1 MAHTAQHSHSKRPM
15 KDSAKGF
22 VVRIN
27 KFFSRLFF
35 EKLSQTPASLMNKF
49 ALVLTGLG
57 ILSGI
62 ATYAA
67 LGTTSLDSG
76 GDPDTVFWLLNLNLI
91 ILLILVMLVAHRLV
105 SLFSGRRRGIAG
117 ARLHVRLVSLF
128 SLLAVAPA
136 IIMAVFS
143 AFFFH
148 YGIQSWFSSRI
159 QTAVT
164 ESQAVAEAY
173 LDEHTQVIRADILG
187 MANDLERQASLLAG
201 NQKALNRVVQSQSFF
216 RNFSEV
222 VLFDSQGRVLASAGI
237 TFNLDLSDVPDEKL
251 ALAEGGEV
259 AVMTGE
265 SDDRVRAL
273 IKLNNFVDTYLFVG
287 RLVDNKVL
295 AHVDATR
302 QAVEAYTKLEGR
314 RSSLQVTFL
323 MIYVVVALLLLLA
336 AIWLGLVFARRLVT
350 PIGSIISAAERV
362 RAGDLTARV
371 PVHEGLDEFDYLS
384 KSFNRMTQ
392 QIQQQRD
399 ELVHANRQLDD
410 RRRFTETVL
419 AGVSSGVIG
428 IDDQGNVML
437 ANSTACDLLDV
448 EKENLIGRKIQS
460 FIPETSELIEKAFK
474 KSSKVQQMEIPYK
487 GEKDKPLM
495 TFLARVAV
503 SQEDEAEQNAVLT
516 LDDITGL
523 LSAQRKAAWAD
534 VARRIAHEIK
544 NPLTP
549 IQLSAERLQRK
560 YLSQI
565 DTDQETFKNCVQT
578 IIKHVSD
585 IGHMVNEFSSFARM
599 PEPVFRHENLGDHIY
614 DIVVFEQQVYPDIEF
629 NMHGVGPGNRAIY
642 ASYDPQK
649 LRQALMNV
657 LQNAADSIRSRI
669 HQQKSQ
675 SLEPDKAIVDI
686 VVTKD
691 AQDMLHIIITD
702 NGMGFPQDVDL
713 MRLTDPYVTRREK
726 GTGLGLAI
734 VKKIMEDHRGE
745 IVLGTQKWNREID
758 GWRDLG
764 GATVILTLPLDID
777 ISDSR
782 EQVRHHDNTDVGP
795 KSTNKENAL

>member
-1 MAHTAQHSHSKRPM
+1 MAQIQ
-15 KDSAKGF
+15 D
-22 VVRIN
+22 
-27 KFFSRLFF
+27 
-35 EKLSQTPASLMNKF
+35 KLNSLYLSLSSDESNSFLNKF
-49 ALVLTGLG
+49 ALFLTGLG
-57 ILSGI
+57 IICGI

-67 LGTTSLDSG
+67 LGTASLEKG
-76 GDPDTVFWLLNLNLI
+76 GDPDTVFWLLNIDLV
-91 ILLILVMLVAHRLV
+91 ILLILLVLVARRLV
-105 SLFSGRRRGIAG
+105 GLFSGRKRGIAG
-117 ARLHVRLVSLF
+117 SKLHVRLVFVF
-128 SLLAVAPA
+128 SLLAATPA

-148 YGIQSWFSSRI
+148 YGVQSWFSTRI

-201 NQKALNRVVQSQSFF
+201 NENAMNKMMQTQSYY
-216 RNFSEV
+216 RNFSEA
-222 VLFDSQGRVLASAGI
+222 VLFDSQGRMIASTGI
-237 TFNLDLSDVPDEKL
+237 TLDLDITDVPDDVQDR
-251 ALAEGGEV
+251 ASDGEV
-259 AVMTGE
+259 VVMAGE
-265 SDDRVRAL
+265 SNDRVRAVM
-273 IKLNNFVDTYLFVG
+273 KLNNYVDTYLFVG
-287 RLVDNKVL
+287 RLVDPKVL
-295 AHVDATR
+295 SHVDATR
-302 QAVEAYTKLEGR
+302 EAVQAYTKLEGA

-336 AIWLGLVFARRLVT
+336 AIWIGLVFARRMVT

-371 PVHEGLDEFDYLS
+371 PVHEGFDEFDYLS
-384 KSFNRMTQ
+384 KSFNRMTT

-399 ELVHANRQLDD
+399 DLVQANRQLDD

-428 IDDQGNVML
+428 IDRDGTVTL
-437 ANSTACDLLDV
+437 CNSIAMNLLGVD
-448 EKENLIGRKIQS
+448 KEGLIGRNIQ
-460 FIPETSELIEKAFK
+460 FFMPETRNLIDQAFDK
-474 KSSKVQQMEIPYK
+474 PARIHQMEIPFS
-487 GEKDKPLM
+487 GGRDKPLM

-503 SQEDEAEQNAVLT
+503 SSEDQINKSAVLT
-516 LDDITGL
+516 LDDITNL

-565 DTDQETFKNCVQT
+565 DTDKDTFKNCVET

-599 PEPVFRHENLGDHIY
+599 PEPVLKRENVSQLVRDL
-614 DIVVFEQQVYPDIEF
+614 VVFQRQVYPDIKVVFHDESDS
-629 NMHGVGPGNRAIY
+629 PLYLYCDA
-642 ASYDPQK
+642 QK
-649 LRQALMNV
+649 LRQAMVNI
-657 LQNAADSIRSRI
+657 LQNAAESIEIRRQQDESKGRI
-669 HQQKSQ
+669 DVVIGRDNYDASC
-675 SLEPDKAIVDI
+675 IV
-686 VVTKD
+686 
-691 AQDMLHIIITD
+691 ITD
-702 NGMGFPQDVDL
+702 NGLGFPDDEDIT
-713 MRLTDPYVTRREK
+713 RLTDPYVTKREK

-734 VKKIMEDHRGE
+734 VKKIMEDHRGRL
-745 IVLGTQKWNREID
+745 ILGVEDWIKELK

-764 GATVILTLPLDID
+764 GACVCITLPV
-777 ISDSR
+777 
-782 EQVRHHDNTDVGP
+782 EQDEAQETHSGDDQDNIATV
-795 KSTNKENAL
+795 NV